1 MPWEPRI
8 EPQREE
14 IDGPRE
20 YPGDM
25 ANNRD
30 KLMILA
36 TDRRNRMQSNGRP
49 RFDLTDEEIERSTRT
64 AMRLADASK
73 SQAETRA
80 KANTTLPA

>member
-1 MPWEPRI
+1 MLASDRG
-8 EPQREE
+8 REG

-20 YPGDM
+20 YPEEMPHD
-25 ANNRD
+25 RD

-73 SQAETRA
+73 SQAEARA
-80 KANTTLPA
+80 GANTTLPA

>member
-1 MPWEPRI
+1 MPR
-8 EPQREE
+8 
-14 IDGPRE
+14 D
-20 YPGDM
+20 
-25 ANNRD
+25 RD

-73 SQAETRA
+73 SQAEARTG
-80 KANTTLPA
+80 ANTTLPA